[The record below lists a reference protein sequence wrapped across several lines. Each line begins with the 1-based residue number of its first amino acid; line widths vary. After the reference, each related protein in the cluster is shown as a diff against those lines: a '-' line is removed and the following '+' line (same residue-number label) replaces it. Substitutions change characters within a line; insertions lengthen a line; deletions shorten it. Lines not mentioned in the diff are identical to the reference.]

1 LRITPAEG
9 GVRVR
14 LDAAESDTLASLVA
28 DLVAA
33 LRPDGLAP
41 DDPVRLRLFPDGY
54 QDNPDAAAAFRE
66 LTEHSLREERL
77 GRAQQ
82 CLAELADVSGSR
94 RRRDITLP
102 GSAAQR
108 WLQVLNDM
116 RLAMGTRL
124 GVTED
129 SDLEDVAALDPTDP
143 GSMAWALYTY
153 LTAVQDSLVRALM
166 RGA

>member
-1 LRITPAEG
+1 M
-9 GVRVR
+9 R
-14 LDAAESDTLASLVA
+14 LDAAESDALASLVA

-41 DDPVRLRLFPDGY
+41 DDPVRQRLFPDGY
-54 QDNPDAAAAFRE
+54 QDDPAAAAAFRDM
-66 LTEHSLREERL
+66 TEHTLHEERL

-82 CLAELADVSGSR
+82 CLAELADLSR
-94 RRRDITLP
+94 DSRRRDITLP
-102 GSAAQR
+102 NAAAQR

-124 GVTED
+124 GVTE
-129 SDLEDVAALDPTDP
+129 EDDFDVDP
-143 GSMAWALYTY
+143 GDPVARPRALYAY
-153 LTAVQDSLVRALM
+153 LTAVQDSLVRAVM